1 MIARSN
7 DQIGDHPEALVGRI
21 NPVKF
26 DRGGS
31 VTHGIAVEI
40 LLDDMQSADK
50 FECLAD

>member
-7 DQIGDHPEALVGRI
+7 DQIGDHAEALVGRI

-26 DRGGS
+26 GRGGS

-40 LLDDMQSADK
+40 LLDGMQSAD
-50 FECLAD
+50 EHVCVAD